1 MNDQIL
7 VVTTNDVPGY
17 EVTQTYGE
25 VFGVLVRSRNAFSNF
40 GASLKSVIGGEI
52 GGYTKLVSDSRIEA
66 TERMKKAAAEKGAN
80 AVLAMRF
87 DTGDIGGTMN
97 EVAAY
102 GTAVKIQPV
111 RRG

>member
-1 MNDQIL
+1 MNDEVI
-7 VVTTNDVPGY
+7 VVTMNDIPGY
-17 EVTQTYGE
+17 EVVETYGE
-25 VFGVLVRSRNAFSNF
+25 VFGVLVRSRNAFSSF

-52 GGYTKLVSDSRIEA
+52 GGYTKLLSDSRFEA
-66 TERMKKAAAEKGAN
+66 VARLKQAAAEKGAN

-102 GTAVKIQPV
+102 GTAVKLQAK
-111 RRG
+111 RK